1 MTNCAFT
8 IVAKNYIGLAMILEK
23 SIKRYYTDLD
33 FFIVVADEPSSELS
47 DMPENIIFAKDE
59 LGIDNKKWYEMAF
72 KYDLTEFCT
81 AIKPDSIL
89 YILSQGYEKVI
100 YLDPDIYFFSSIA
113 PIFESLDRYQV
124 ILTPHITTIPRLGET
139 DSPENIWLS
148 CGIFNLGFMG
158 VQDNP
163 KVRKMLRWWSERLR
177 DQCFVEFEKGEYTD
191 QKWMNFIPSFFD
203 STELLISNN
212 LGCNLAPWNFFERRI
227 MMNGDAAFVTLRENN
242 GSNEVFPLIFTHFS
256 GYDYSKLKDGI
267 IFQKN
272 IADIRE
278 YKDINLILNVYADAI
293 RSNQELFD
301 VTIKSEYS
309 YNRFDNNIP
318 IEQYHRRLYR
328 AYSENIQ
335 SSISPFDIKSQ
346 FYTLLKNNRL
356 LNVRRDSNVRIQ
368 KTDVPK
374 VGHKVRIINAGF
386 RMLHRL
392 IGTSQYF
399 LFLRFLRGYSRTEDQ
414 LHILGYK
421 SKFEN
426 LRKH

>member
-1 MTNCAFT
+1 M
-8 IVAKNYIGLAMILEK
+8 
-23 SIKRYYTDLD
+23 
-33 FFIVVADEPSSELS
+33 
-47 DMPENIIFAKDE
+47 
-59 LGIDNKKWYEMAF
+59 
-72 KYDLTEFCT
+72 
-81 AIKPDSIL
+81 
-89 YILSQGYEKVI
+89 
-100 YLDPDIYFFSSIA
+100 
-113 PIFESLDRYQV
+113 
-124 ILTPHITTIPRLGET
+124 
-139 DSPENIWLS
+139 
-148 CGIFNLGFMG
+148 
-158 VQDNP
+158 QDNP

-177 DQCFVEFEKGEYTD
+177 DQCFVDFEKGEYTD
-191 QKWMNFIPSFFD
+191 QKWMNFIPSSFD

-399 LFLRFLRGYSRTEDQ
+399 LF
-414 LHILGYK
+414 
-421 SKFEN
+421 FEIPT
-426 LRKH
+426 RIFSA